1 MLLPWAT
8 LAAEQRQIPR
18 VAFATAVLKRIAATD
33 APQIDHF
40 NDYGKPS
47 SHPKLS
53 PVEIPLE
60 RASVS
65 PRDLSPDILT
75 LASFL
80 WHSRALSHSA

>member
-18 VAFATAVLKRIAATD
+18 VAFATSVLKRVAATD

-47 SHPKLS
+47 SHAKLS
-53 PVEIPLE
+53 PVEIPLNAPVY
-60 RASVS
+60 RLAIF
-65 PRDLSPDILT
+65 PLT
-75 LASFL
+75 F
-80 WHSRALSHSA
+80 SH